1 MTNQLAKDFLEKN
14 SAIEKLQEIMAML
27 RDKVHGCPWDLD
39 QTLVSLIP
47 HTIEEVYEVADAI
60 EKNDIDN
67 IVDELGDLLFQ
78 VIFYAQIGNEE
89 KIFNFEDVANAIVRK
104 LLRRHPHVFPTG
116 DAKSFGRGKKISSD
130 EVVTNWESIKLE
142 EKKEKL
148 EESNSES
155 ARSVFDNLPGAL
167 PALQK
172 SVKLQKLAG
181 KVGFDWPDTSDVLVK
196 LKEEIVELEEAIGKS
211 NKQEIESEFGDVL
224 FTAVNMARH
233 LNVDPE
239 LALRGANERFKN
251 RVVWIENELGKSGE
265 FVSDKNID
273 DLNQLWSEA
282 KRHEIELD

>member
-1 MTNQLAKDFLEKN
+1 MTNHLAKDFLEKK
-14 SAIEKLQEIMAML
+14 SAIERLQEIMAML

-89 KIFNFEDVANAIVRK
+89 RIFNFEDVANAIVRK

-148 EESNSES
+148 KESNSES
-155 ARSVFDNLPGAL
+155 ACSVFDNLPGAL

-181 KVGFDWPDTSDVLVK
+181 KVGFDWSDTSDVFVK

-239 LALRGANERFKN
+239 LALRGANGRFKN
-251 RVVWIENELGKSGE
+251 RVVWIENELGKNGE

-273 DLNQLWSEA
+273 DLNQLWNEA

>member
-1 MTNQLAKDFLEKN
+1 MTNQLAKDFLEKK

-196 LKEEIVELEEAIGKS
+196 LKEEIVELQEAIGKS
-211 NKQEIESEFGDVL
+211 NKQEIESEIGDVL
-224 FTAVNMARH
+224 FTAVNVARH

-239 LALRGANERFKN
+239 LALRGANGRFKN
-251 RVVWIENELGKSGE
+251 RVVWIENELGKNGE

-273 DLNQLWSEA
+273 DLNQLWNEA

>member
-1 MTNQLAKDFLEKN
+1 MTNQLAKDFLEKK
-14 SAIEKLQEIMAML
+14 SAIESLQEIMAML

-155 ARSVFDNLPGAL
+155 TRSVFDNLLGAL

-181 KVGFDWPDTSDVLVK
+181 KVGFDWSDTSDVFVK

-239 LALRGANERFKN
+239 LALRGANGRFKN
-251 RVVWIENELGKSGE
+251 RVVWIENELGKNGE

-273 DLNQLWSEA
+273 DLNQLWNEA

>member
-1 MTNQLAKDFLEKN
+1 MTNQLAKDFLEKK
-14 SAIEKLQEIMAML
+14 SAIERLQEIMAML

-181 KVGFDWPDTSDVLVK
+181 KVGFDWPDTSDVFVK

-239 LALRGANERFKN
+239 LALRGANGRFKN
-251 RVVWIENELGKSGE
+251 RVVWIENELGKNGE

-273 DLNQLWSEA
+273 DLNQLWNEA

>member
-1 MTNQLAKDFLEKN
+1 MTNQLAKDFLEKK

-181 KVGFDWPDTSDVLVK
+181 KVGFDWSDTSDVFVK

-239 LALRGANERFKN
+239 LALRGANGRFKN
-251 RVVWIENELGKSGE
+251 RVVWIENELGKNGE
-265 FVSDKNID
+265 FVSDKNTD
-273 DLNQLWSEA
+273 DLNQLWNEA

>member
-130 EVVTNWESIKLE
+130 EVVTNWESIKFE
-142 EKKEKL
+142 EKREKL

-155 ARSVFDNLPGAL
+155 ARSVFDNLPRAL

-239 LALRGANERFKN
+239 LALRGANGRFKN
-251 RVVWIENELGKSGE
+251 RFVWIENELGKNGE
-265 FVSDKNID
+265 FASDKNID
-273 DLNQLWSEA
+273 DLNQLWNEA

>member
-1 MTNQLAKDFLEKN
+1 MTNQLAKDFLEKK
-14 SAIEKLQEIMAML
+14 SAIERLQEIMAML

-224 FTAVNMARH
+224 FTAVNIARH

-239 LALRGANERFKN
+239 LALRGANGRFKN
-251 RVVWIENELGKSGE
+251 RFVWIENELGKNGE

-273 DLNQLWSEA
+273 DLNQLWNEA

>member
-1 MTNQLAKDFLEKN
+1 MTNQLAKDFLEKK
-14 SAIEKLQEIMAML
+14 SAIERLQEIMAML

-211 NKQEIESEFGDVL
+211 NEQEIESEIGDVL

-239 LALRGANERFKN
+239 LALRGANGRFKN
-251 RVVWIENELGKSGE
+251 RVVWIENELGKNGE

-273 DLNQLWSEA
+273 DLNQLWNEA

>member
-1 MTNQLAKDFLEKN
+1 MTNQLAKDFLEKK
-14 SAIEKLQEIMAML
+14 SAIERLQEIMAML

-104 LLRRHPHVFPTG
+104 LLRRHPHVLPTG

-172 SVKLQKLAG
+172 SVKLQNLAG

-239 LALRGANERFKN
+239 LALRGANGRFKN
-251 RVVWIENELGKSGE
+251 RVVWIENELGKNGE

>member
-1 MTNQLAKDFLEKN
+1 MTNQLAKDFLEKK

-181 KVGFDWPDTSDVLVK
+181 KVGFDWPDTSDVFVK

-233 LNVDPE
+233 LSVDPE
-239 LALRGANERFKN
+239 LALRGANGRFKN
-251 RVVWIENELGKSGE
+251 RVVWIENELGKNGE

-273 DLNQLWSEA
+273 DLNQLWNEA

>member
-1 MTNQLAKDFLEKN
+1 MTNQLAKDFLEKK

-181 KVGFDWPDTSDVLVK
+181 KVGFDWPDTSDVFVK

-239 LALRGANERFKN
+239 LALRGANGRFKN
-251 RVVWIENELGKSGE
+251 RVVWIENELGKNGE

-273 DLNQLWSEA
+273 DLNQLWNEA

>member
-1 MTNQLAKDFLEKN
+1 MTNQLAKDFLEKK
-14 SAIEKLQEIMAML
+14 SAIERLQEIMAML

-89 KIFNFEDVANAIVRK
+89 KIFNLEDVANAIVRK

-239 LALRGANERFKN
+239 LALRGANGRFKN
-251 RVVWIENELGKSGE
+251 RVVWIENELGKNGE

-273 DLNQLWSEA
+273 DLNQLWNEA

>member
-148 EESNSES
+148 EKSNSES

-196 LKEEIVELEEAIGKS
+196 LKEEVVELEEAIGKS

-239 LALRGANERFKN
+239 LALRGANGRFKN
-251 RVVWIENELGKSGE
+251 RVVWIENELGKNGE

-273 DLNQLWSEA
+273 DLNQLWNEA

>member
-1 MTNQLAKDFLEKN
+1 MTNQLAKDFLEKK
-14 SAIEKLQEIMAML
+14 SAIERLQEIMAML

-181 KVGFDWPDTSDVLVK
+181 KVGFDWPDTTDVLVK

-233 LNVDPE
+233 LSVDPE
-239 LALRGANERFKN
+239 LALRGANGRFKN
-251 RVVWIENELGKSGE
+251 RVVWIENELGKNGE

-273 DLNQLWSEA
+273 DLNQLWNEA

>member
-1 MTNQLAKDFLEKN
+1 MTNQLAKDFLEKK
-14 SAIEKLQEIMAML
+14 SAIERLQEIMAML

-155 ARSVFDNLPGAL
+155 DRSVFDNLPGAL

-181 KVGFDWPDTSDVLVK
+181 KVGFDWPDTSGVLVK

-239 LALRGANERFKN
+239 LALRGANGRFKN
-251 RVVWIENELGKSGE
+251 RVVWIENELGKNGE

-273 DLNQLWSEA
+273 DLNQLWNEA

>member
-1 MTNQLAKDFLEKN
+1 MTNQLAKDFLEKK
-14 SAIEKLQEIMAML
+14 SAIERLQEIMAML

-39 QTLVSLIP
+39 QTLASLIP

-148 EESNSES
+148 EKSNSES

-196 LKEEIVELEEAIGKS
+196 LKEEIVELEEAIGKR

-224 FTAVNMARH
+224 FTAVNLARH
-233 LNVDPE
+233 LNADPE
-239 LALRGANERFKN
+239 LALRGANGRFKN
-251 RVVWIENELGKSGE
+251 RVVWIENELGKNGE

-273 DLNQLWSEA
+273 DLNQLWNEA

>member
-1 MTNQLAKDFLEKN
+1 MTNQLAKDFLEKK
-14 SAIEKLQEIMAML
+14 SAIERLQEIMAML

-39 QTLVSLIP
+39 QTLGSLIP

-148 EESNSES
+148 KESNSES
-155 ARSVFDNLPGAL
+155 ACSVFDNLPGAL

-239 LALRGANERFKN
+239 LALRGANGRFKN
-251 RVVWIENELGKSGE
+251 RVVWIENELGKNGE

-273 DLNQLWSEA
+273 DLNQLWNEA

>member
-1 MTNQLAKDFLEKN
+1 MTTQLAKDFLEKN
-14 SAIEKLQEIMAML
+14 SSIERLQEIMAML

-239 LALRGANERFKN
+239 LALRGANGRFKN
-251 RVVWIENELGKSGE
+251 RVVWIENELGKNGE
-265 FVSDKNID
+265 LVSDKNID
-273 DLNQLWSEA
+273 DLNQLWNEA

>member
-1 MTNQLAKDFLEKN
+1 MTKQLAKDFLEKK
-14 SAIEKLQEIMAML
+14 SAIERLQEIMAML

-39 QTLVSLIP
+39 QTFVSLIP

-142 EKKEKL
+142 EKKEKS

-239 LALRGANERFKN
+239 LALRGANGRFKN
-251 RVVWIENELGKSGE
+251 RVVWIENELGKNGE

-273 DLNQLWSEA
+273 DLNQLWNEA

>member
-1 MTNQLAKDFLEKN
+1 MTNQLAKDFLEKK
-14 SAIEKLQEIMAML
+14 SAIERLQEIMAML

-148 EESNSES
+148 KESNSES
-155 ARSVFDNLPGAL
+155 ACSVFDNLPGAL

-181 KVGFDWPDTSDVLVK
+181 KVGFDWSDTSDVFVK

-239 LALRGANERFKN
+239 LALRGANGRFKN
-251 RVVWIENELGKSGE
+251 RVVWIENELGKNGE

-273 DLNQLWSEA
+273 DLNQLWNEA

>member
-1 MTNQLAKDFLEKN
+1 MTNQLEKDFLEKK

-181 KVGFDWPDTSDVLVK
+181 KVGFDWPDTSDVFVK

-239 LALRGANERFKN
+239 LALRGANGRFKN
-251 RVVWIENELGKSGE
+251 RVVWIENELGKNGE

-273 DLNQLWSEA
+273 DLNQLWNEA

>member
-1 MTNQLAKDFLEKN
+1 MTNQLAKDFLEKK
-14 SAIEKLQEIMAML
+14 SAIERLQEIMAML

-181 KVGFDWPDTSDVLVK
+181 KVGFDWPDTTDVLVK

-239 LALRGANERFKN
+239 LALRGANGRFKN
-251 RVVWIENELGKSGE
+251 RVVWIENELGKNGE

-273 DLNQLWSEA
+273 DLNLLWNEA
-282 KRHEIELD
+282 KTHEIELD

>member
-1 MTNQLAKDFLEKN
+1 MTNQLEKDFLEKK

-239 LALRGANERFKN
+239 LALRGANGRFKN
-251 RVVWIENELGKSGE
+251 RVVWIENELGKNGE

-273 DLNQLWSEA
+273 DLNQLWNEA

>member
-1 MTNQLAKDFLEKN
+1 MTNQLAKDFLEKK

-142 EKKEKL
+142 EKREKL

-239 LALRGANERFKN
+239 LALRGANGRFKN
-251 RVVWIENELGKSGE
+251 RVVWIENELGKNGE

-273 DLNQLWSEA
+273 DLNQLWNEA

>member
-1 MTNQLAKDFLEKN
+1 MTNQLAKDFLEKK
-14 SAIEKLQEIMAML
+14 SAIERLQEIMAML

-148 EESNSES
+148 EESNSERV
-155 ARSVFDNLPGAL
+155 RSVFDNLPGAL

-239 LALRGANERFKN
+239 LALRGANGRFKN
-251 RVVWIENELGKSGE
+251 RVVWIENELGKNEE

-273 DLNQLWSEA
+273 DLNQLWNEA

>member
-1 MTNQLAKDFLEKN
+1 MTNQLEKDFLEKK

-181 KVGFDWPDTSDVLVK
+181 KVGFDWSDTSDVLVK

-211 NKQEIESEFGDVL
+211 NKQEIESEIGDVL

-239 LALRGANERFKN
+239 LALRGANGRFKN
-251 RVVWIENELGKSGE
+251 RVVWIENELGKNGE

-273 DLNQLWSEA
+273 DLNQLWNEA

>member
-14 SAIEKLQEIMAML
+14 SAIERLQEIMAML

-148 EESNSES
+148 EKSNSES

-239 LALRGANERFKN
+239 LALRGANGRFKN
-251 RVVWIENELGKSGE
+251 RVVWIENELGKNGE

>member
-1 MTNQLAKDFLEKN
+1 MTNQLAKDFLEKK
-14 SAIEKLQEIMAML
+14 SAIERLQEIMAML

-142 EKKEKL
+142 EKTEKL

-196 LKEEIVELEEAIGKS
+196 LREEIVELEEAIGKS

-239 LALRGANERFKN
+239 LALRGANGRFKN
-251 RVVWIENELGKSGE
+251 RVVWIENELGKNGE

-273 DLNQLWSEA
+273 DLNQLWNEA

>member
-1 MTNQLAKDFLEKN
+1 MTNQLAKDFLEKK
-14 SAIEKLQEIMAML
+14 SAIERLQEIMAML

-181 KVGFDWPDTSDVLVK
+181 KVGFDWPDTSDVFVK

-239 LALRGANERFKN
+239 LALRGANGRFKN
-251 RVVWIENELGKSGE
+251 RVVWIENELGKNEE

-273 DLNQLWSEA
+273 DLNQLWNEA

>member
-1 MTNQLAKDFLEKN
+1 MTNQLAKDFLEKK
-14 SAIEKLQEIMAML
+14 SSIERLQEIMAML

-196 LKEEIVELEEAIGKS
+196 LKEEVVELEEAIGKS

-233 LNVDPE
+233 LSVDPE
-239 LALRGANERFKN
+239 LALRGANGRFKN
-251 RVVWIENELGKSGE
+251 RVVWIENELGKNGE
-265 FVSDKNID
+265 LVSDKNID
-273 DLNQLWSEA
+273 DLNQLWNEA

>member
-1 MTNQLAKDFLEKN
+1 MTNQLAKDFLEKK
-14 SAIEKLQEIMAML
+14 SAIERLQEIMAML

-181 KVGFDWPDTSDVLVK
+181 KVGFDWPDTSGVLVK

-239 LALRGANERFKN
+239 LALRGANGRFKN
-251 RVVWIENELGKSGE
+251 RVVWIENELGKNGE

-273 DLNQLWSEA
+273 DLNQLWNEA

>member
-1 MTNQLAKDFLEKN
+1 MTNQLAKDFLEKK
-14 SAIEKLQEIMAML
+14 SAIERLQEIMAML

-181 KVGFDWPDTSDVLVK
+181 KVGFDWPDTSDVFVK

-239 LALRGANERFKN
+239 LALRGANGRFKN
-251 RVVWIENELGKSGE
+251 RVVWIENELVKNGE

-273 DLNQLWSEA
+273 DLNQLWNEA
-282 KRHEIELD
+282 KRHEIEPD

>member
-1 MTNQLAKDFLEKN
+1 MTNQLAKDFLEKK
-14 SAIEKLQEIMAML
+14 SAIESLQEIMAML

-239 LALRGANERFKN
+239 LALRGANGRFKN
-251 RVVWIENELGKSGE
+251 RVVWIENELGKNGE
-265 FVSDKNID
+265 FVSDKNTD
-273 DLNQLWSEA
+273 DLNQLWNEA
-282 KRHEIELD
+282 KRHEMELD

>member
-1 MTNQLAKDFLEKN
+1 MTNQLAKDFLEKK
-14 SAIEKLQEIMAML
+14 SAIERLQEIMAML

-181 KVGFDWPDTSDVLVK
+181 KVGFDWPDSSDVLVK

-239 LALRGANERFKN
+239 LALRGANGRFKN
-251 RVVWIENELGKSGE
+251 RVVWIENELGKNGE

-273 DLNQLWSEA
+273 DLNQLWNEA

>member
-1 MTNQLAKDFLEKN
+1 MTNQLAKDFLEKK
-14 SAIEKLQEIMAML
+14 SAIERLQEIMAML

-78 VIFYAQIGNEE
+78 IIFYAQIGNEE

-148 EESNSES
+148 EESNSERV
-155 ARSVFDNLPGAL
+155 RSVFDNLPGAL

-239 LALRGANERFKN
+239 LALRGANGRFKN
-251 RVVWIENELGKSGE
+251 RVVWIENELGKNEE

-273 DLNQLWSEA
+273 DLNQLWNEA